1 MPDCERHLYTLTR
14 HVSDSG
20 SVQVFLLCA
29 PREPLVNRGWDLRG
43 EAVTTDSKGQSV
55 VQKGRVT
62 GPVADCC
69 WYAIQTHSRH
79 EKSVRDRL
87 MAGGIE
93 PFLPL
98 SNQRR
103 QWTNRKVWM
112 TVPLF
117 NGYCFARF
125 SLSDTLVV
133 LKTSSVARIVG
144 ASKPEPIHEDEITAL
159 QRVSSANRMMEPCDY
174 LIEGKWVEIVQ
185 GPLTGLRG
193 QLVRRTKHH
202 GLVIRASL
210 IQQAALVY
218 IEADEVAPIQ

>member
-1 MPDCERHLYTLTR
+1 MPGCELHLYTLTR

-29 PREPLVNRGWDLRG
+29 PRELLLNRGWDLRG

-55 VQKGRVT
+55 VPKGNVT
-62 GPVADCC
+62 GSVADSC
-69 WYAIQTHSRH
+69 WYAVQTHSRH
-79 EKSVRDRL
+79 EKPVRDRL

-98 SNQRR
+98 SKQQR
-103 QWTNRKVWM
+103 QWSDRKVWT

-117 NGYCFARF
+117 SGYCFARF

-133 LKTSSVARIVG
+133 LKTPGVARIVG
-144 ASKPEPIHEDEITAL
+144 ASKPEPIHENEIIAL
-159 QRVSSANRMMEPCDY
+159 QQVSSANRMIAPCDY
-174 LIEGKWVEIVQ
+174 LIQGTWVEVVQ